1 MSVFLDEPNKRVILS
16 ARKCGLMTLSFSVT
30 AVYKNK
36 SENKGWY
43 HGNPDPHYVQGKHFL
58 SKLIASLY
66 LAHKIIAFR
75 SGL

>member
-43 HGNPDPHYVQGKHFL
+43 HGNPDPHYVHE
-58 SKLIASLY
+58 
-66 LAHKIIAFR
+66 R
-75 SGL
+75 SSDGVGTTGRCGRF